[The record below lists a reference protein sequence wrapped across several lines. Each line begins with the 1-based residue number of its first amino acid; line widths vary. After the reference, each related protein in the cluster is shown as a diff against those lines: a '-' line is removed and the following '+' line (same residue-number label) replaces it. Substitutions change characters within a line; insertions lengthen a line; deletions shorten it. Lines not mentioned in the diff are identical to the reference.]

1 MVEEMGQTALRVRV
15 RQDRAVYM
23 DHPMAM
29 SLEYQR
35 CNGTQWLLA
44 SQESS
49 AVLSLLCYNMHMLR
63 VCMDNLNRTVALP

>member
-15 RQDRAVYM
+15 RQDRAVYT
-23 DHPMAM
+23 DHPMVM

-49 AVLSLLCYNMHMLR
+49 VVLSSLCYDLHM
-63 VCMDNLNRTVALP
+63 VASVHGQSE